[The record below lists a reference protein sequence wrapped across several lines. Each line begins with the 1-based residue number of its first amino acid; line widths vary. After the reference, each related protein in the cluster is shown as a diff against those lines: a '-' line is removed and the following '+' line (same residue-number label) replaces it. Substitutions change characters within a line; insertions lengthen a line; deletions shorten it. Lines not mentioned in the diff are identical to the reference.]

1 MSEKRYESTFLL
13 PTTMSD
19 DALSA
24 SVKHFEDVITKAG
37 AKLIE
42 TERWGIRRLAYQI
55 GKQTSGHYYSMHYT
69 AKGDVN
75 AKLERAYH
83 LDENVLRWLTL
94 EMPEENHKA
103 RTDMKARIETI
114 EARRIAHAAKAEGG
128 TTTTEAPA
136 AL

>member
-13 PTTMSD
+13 PTTMAD

-37 AKLIE
+37 ATLME
-42 TERWGIRRLAYQI
+42 TERWGVRRLAYPI
-55 GKQTSGHYYSMHYT
+55 GKQTSAHYYSMHYT
-69 AKGDVN
+69 APGGAN
-75 AKLERAYH
+75 AKLERAFH

-103 RTDMKARIETI
+103 RAEMKVRMESIET
-114 EARRIAHAAKAEGG
+114 RRLAHAAKAEGQ
-128 TTTTEAPA
+128 A
-136 AL
+136 AAQ